1 MPSLSVQ
8 ITSARFLFAFSR
20 LSSSARV
27 LTSAIVTFAAGHFRA
42 IEIPIKLTGSIRSP
56 KATLDLTE
64 EKKALF
70 EDRVLQLVTDFYN
83 DKLGS
88 AAKRF
93 LGENES
99 GDLMQKIESSV
110 KELLKKLL

>member
-1 MPSLSVQ
+1 MDYKLQLRLNKTLSDQYAKQPLASLF
-8 ITSARFLFAFSR
+8 IKD
-20 LSSSARV
+20 
-27 LTSAIVTFAAGHFRA
+27 GA

-56 KATLDLTE
+56 KATLDLSD